1 MTDGLT
7 LIATLHRAAQIADAS
22 FADAMDG
29 GDITTRQMQVLAAIA
44 GVDQPDQTRICQL
57 TGIDRSTLSII
68 CRRLA
73 QKRWIARR
81 HSRRDARAYA
91 MTITPAGRAVLACAL
106 AAADRAASRICASI
120 AGVDQLR
127 VIERAQD
134 APKRARVKPARAA
147 FVDKTGA
154 RLPRQLEVLAAVT
167 ASEGLC
173 QRDLCDM
180 LDLDR
185 SMISVICTRLA
196 ENGWI
201 TRRRTAA
208 DARAYTMA
216 ATAKGRAVLTSAGV
230 VAGRS
235 MVHNGSNSIRTTA
248 AAAGMPSRSP

>member
-1 MTDGLT
+1 MPDGLT

-22 FADAMDG
+22 FVDAIGSD
-29 GDITTRQMQVLAAIA
+29 DLTIRQMQVLAAIA
-44 GVDQPDQTRICQL
+44 AADQPQQTQICQL

-81 HSRRDARAYA
+81 HNRRDSRAWA
-91 MTITPAGRAVLACAL
+91 MTVTPAGRAVLACAL

-127 VIERAQD
+127 VIELAQD
-134 APKRARVKPARAA
+134 TPKRAPVKPARAA
-147 FVDKTGA
+147 FVDNTGA

-185 SMISVICTRLA
+185 SLISVICTRLA
-196 ENGWI
+196 ENGWV

-216 ATAKGRAVLTSAGV
+216 VTAKGRAVLASAGV
-230 VAGRS
+230 VANRS

-248 AAAGMPSRSP
+248 AAAGMLTRSP